1 MRIATLLKREKHK
14 LPFETEPEARTSLV
28 NSEYTGTLR
37 FPVYGS
43 LLDIKKGK
51 IVSSRKQ
58 QKLRTV
64 QDVYAAIPQLDCQG
78 KCQRS
83 CGVIPLFPV
92 EVELLKDKAISAPR
106 CSTTEPICSA
116 LKEGKCSIYE
126 NRPFICRLWG
136 NVPKMPCLWGCK
148 PKRYLAP
155 QEEKKLLAA
164 MLRLSGGQEPI
175 VNVDSNPLEIA
186 PAHGFR

>member
-1 MRIATLLKREKHK
+1 MRIATLLKREKY
-14 LPFETEPEARTSLV
+14 E
-28 NSEYTGTLR
+28 
-37 FPVYGS
+37 
-43 LLDIKKGK
+43 KGK

-58 QKLRTV
+58 QKLRTL
-64 QDVYAAIPQLDCQG
+64 QDIYAAIPQLDCQG

-92 EVELLKDKAISAPR
+92 EVELLKDKGIPAPR
-106 CSTTEPICSA
+106 CSTTEVTCSA

-148 PKRYLAP
+148 PNRYLAP

-164 MLRLSGGQEPI
+164 MLKLSGGKEPI
-175 VNVDSNPLEIA
+175 VNVDTNPLEIA